1 MIRLA
6 GFASLLSIV
15 FATMAS
21 ANPIVVRSG
30 DHNGFTRL
38 VMRLPEGVQWQVT
51 ETRGLKTITVSG
63 HQAGFDISRVFNVIP
78 RNLLTGVRDYP
89 SRLEL
94 ELSCE
99 CELNTFVERNE
110 YLVLDILDGP
120 TLPPLEVRQAPRF
133 VATQPASRFNFG
145 DLLWSEY
152 ATDERE
158 KPIKRDNQMEMGQDT
173 SETPEI
179 NLGAQAVLI
188 EETRQRLLLGIGDAA
203 SRGILE
209 PATPDLQAFEQ
220 QSPVSQDQEI
230 FDSSE
235 QEIVTVLPGTG
246 NIRITNSRDVPKSNA
261 GSDLMLSGE
270 VCPDPAGVAVPNWG
284 SEKPFGSQVSD
295 LRTTLYNE
303 VDQLDAAAVQRLAR
317 TYLYFGFGAEAK
329 QVLRLSEEVV
339 ATNPELMDLAN
350 IMEYGFARNPRFV
363 HRFSDCDSDLALWAA
378 LAAKEFP
385 EGKVINEKA
394 ALRALAKLPE
404 HLKRFLAPAL
414 SSRFSDRGDLESA
427 SIALRN
433 VELSGDVAQADAG
446 IAKAKIAKQSGNAE
460 AAENLLHG
468 VIDGNAAETPEALI
482 AFIENRLAEEKDVPA
497 DIALL
502 IETYAFERR
511 NDSIAKEIMR
521 AHIIASSYS
530 NQFSKAFEAM
540 AKPIIAADKVLT
552 AELLSHVF
560 TSLSKNSDDITFLEK
575 FYDEFPGSTEGLM
588 PKSVFKTAERLLK
601 LGFATEAEKL
611 LSTIIESSRTTEM
624 NLAHAEALLLL
635 KAPELAMSLL
645 ESLDGEQVDHLRARV
660 LMELGQNQSA
670 FELFQATNTP
680 DEAVRSAWLANNWAD
695 LVPQD
700 APLLSDVSSLAKEP
714 ILDIETENGML
725 ATSSSALEQSA
736 MARET
741 LEAMLERFAISP

>member
-6 GFASLLSIV
+6 GFASLFSIV
-15 FATMAS
+15 FSTMAF

-63 HQAGFDISRVFNVIP
+63 HQAGFDTSRVFNVIP

-99 CELNTFVERNE
+99 CELNTFVEQNE
-110 YLVLDILDGP
+110 FLVLDILDGP

-158 KPIKRDNQMEMGQDT
+158 NPLKKGNQVEAGQDT
-173 SETPEI
+173 VETAEV
-179 NLGAQAVLI
+179 NLAAQTALI
-188 EETRQRLLLGIGDAA
+188 EETRQQLLLGIGDAA

-209 PATPDLQAFEQ
+209 PATPDVQAFEQ
-220 QSPVSQDQEI
+220 QSLVSQDQEI

-235 QEIVTVLPGTG
+235 QEVVTVIPGTG
-246 NIRITNSRDVPKSNA
+246 NIRITNARDVPASDA
-261 GSDLMLSGE
+261 GTSFMLSGE
-270 VCPDPAGVAVPNWG
+270 ACPDPAGVAVSSWG
-284 SEKPFGSQVSD
+284 SEKPFGAQVSD
-295 LRTTLYNE
+295 LRKMLYSE
-303 VDQLDAAAVQRLAR
+303 VDRLDAATVQRLAR

-329 QVLRLSEEVV
+329 QVLRLSSEVV
-339 ATNPELMDLAN
+339 AKNPELMDLAN
-350 IMEYGFARNPRFV
+350 IMEYGFSQNPRFV
-363 HRFSDCDSDLALWAA
+363 HRFADCDSDLALWGV
-378 LAAKEFP
+378 LAAREIP
-385 EGKVINEKA
+385 ESKVFNEKA

-433 VELSGDVAQADAG
+433 VELGGDVAHADAG
-446 IAKAKIAKQSGNAE
+446 IAKAKIAKKSGNTE
-460 AAENLLHG
+460 IAENLLES
-468 VIDGNAAETPEALI
+468 VIEDNAAETPEALI
-482 AFIENRLAEEKDVPA
+482 AFIDNRLADEKDVPA

-511 NDSIAKEIMR
+511 NDSISKELMR
-521 AHIIASSYS
+521 AHVIASSYS

-540 AKPIIAADKVLT
+540 AKPTIAADDILT

-560 TSLSKNSDDITFLEK
+560 TSLSKNADDITFLEN
-575 FYDEFPGSTEGLM
+575 FYAEFPETREKM
-588 PKSVFKTAERLLK
+588 IPKSVFKTAERLLK
-601 LGFATEAEKL
+601 LGFFTEAEKL
-611 LSTIIESSRTTEM
+611 LSTIDESNRTTKM
-624 NLAHAEALLLL
+624 NLVQAEALLLMD
-635 KAPELAMSLL
+635 APELAMPLL
-645 ESLDGEQVDHLRARV
+645 ENLDGEQVDHLRARV
-660 LMELGQNQSA
+660 LMELGRNQSA

-695 LVPQD
+695 LMPQD
-700 APLLSDVSSLAKEP
+700 APLLSDVSLLAKQP
-714 ILDIETENGML
+714 ILDIETEDGML
-725 ATSSSALEQSA
+725 ATSTSALEQSA